1 MENNVNSTSLAGILA
16 KLTVPYNNEVLTND
30 TEELR
35 LVNYFFDSIS
45 SHNKEVETLLYE
57 VIGYSLTKTA
67 KLNKAFIFKG
77 NGRNGKSKI
86 FRILEALLEVE
97 EYSNKNE
104 EKPKQ
109 KLQCSYEHLEKLSG
123 SKAGSKSTVGCLKNC
138 TVNIAEDQKQP
149 KYINTSLI
157 TRLIS
162 GEPIVI
168 EQKGQEQ
175 EVLEPFA
182 TMLFS
187 VNEVIDFKETG
198 IFITDRFVVI
208 PFNETFTDNN
218 NNRDINIGDKLC
230 DKKALQIIA
239 TRAIQAFEKVLENGK
254 FTIPPIVEQ
263 ETKNY
268 FWKCNNVLEF
278 CSAVPIKDIIVK
290 SEYYNGYKTWC
301 KYNNEEAVSNAQ
313 FGKEVLALGYRA
325 ERYSFSGKR
334 NTYYASH
341 DFNNDDT
348 KKIYN
353 DYLIEICDDGTRD
366 SQCTDEDLKK
376 SNITTFSDYLYKR
389 LFKENSDIWKK

>member
-16 KLTVPYNNEVLTND
+16 KLTVPYNTEVLTND

-86 FRILEALLEVE
+86 FRIIEALLEVE
-97 EYSNKNE
+97 ECSNENVFETKQYS
-104 EKPKQ
+104 
-109 KLQCSYEHLEKLSG
+109 QCSHEHLEKLSG
-123 SKAGSKSTVGCLKNC
+123 SKAGSKTTIKALSGCY
-138 TVNIAEDQKQP
+138 VNIAEDQKQP

-239 TRAIQAFEKVLENGK
+239 SRAIQAFEKVLENGK

-268 FWKCNNVLEF
+268 FWQCNNVLEF

-290 SEYYNGYKTWC
+290 SEYYKGYKEWC
-301 KYNNEEAVSNAQ
+301 KNNNEEAVSNAQ

-334 NTYYASH
+334 NTYYASP

-353 DYLIEICDDGTRD
+353 DYLVGICDDGKRN
-366 SQCTDEDLKK
+366 SKYTDEELKEA
-376 SNITTFSDYLYKR
+376 NVTTFSDYLYKR
-389 LFKENSDIWKK
+389 LFKENSDIWNK